1 MKQPKIVEDPRPDLA
16 YDSRDWMLFL
26 TMLEA
31 VDPKAAGVLH
41 GFRCG
46 GLRLHR
52 GGKGYGLRPEFDP
65 ETSIWRDEAAYKRD
79 RDQWLVP
86 IGPTIVQALNTLTQ
100 AMTERGGT
108 R

>member
-1 MKQPKIVEDPRPDLA
+1 MKRPKIVEDPRPDLA
-16 YDSRDWMLFL
+16 YDSRDWKLFL

-52 GGKGYGLRPEFDP
+52 SAQGYVLRPEFDP
-65 ETSIWRDEAAYKRD
+65 ETSIWNDEQEYMRD
-79 RDQWLVP
+79 REQWLVP
-86 IGPTIVQALNTLTQ
+86 HTKTILAALNALDRRR
-100 AMTERGGT
+100 ERSA
-108 R
+108 